1 MRYFWTF
8 TTKMKWATAHRTG
21 HNYSRSSHIEQS
33 MHGASCTKTK
43 VLRLRLKDKHA
54 MFLRHLAGEVNF
66 VWNYCNELQITM
78 FNRERRFLSGYD
90 FAKFTRGATKEG
102 LHLHSQTVQ
111 AIAEEYATRRRQCRK
126 VRLSWRKSTGR
137 RRSLG
142 WIPFKKTVIQAA
154 HGQVKFAGRWLSLWD
169 SYGLD
174 AYPIRAGTICEDARG
189 RWYLNACV
197 AVPVAEPRSPARRD
211 VGIDLGLK
219 DLVATSDGE
228 KVSAPQF
235 YRGLEP
241 KLAIAQRAGKKDR
254 VRAIHGKIA
263 NRRKDS
269 LHQFSTRLV
278 RGYDTIFVGN
288 VNASALAK
296 TSYAKSV
303 HDAGW
308 SAFRTMLRY
317 KCDFAGATFA
327 EVNEAFSTRTCS
339 ACNSRSGPK
348 GIAGLG
354 IRAWKCSKCGAVHDR
369 NVNAAKNI
377 LAAGR
382 RRLAEGIPALLGRGR
397 TSNCRETVRR
407 TILC

>member
-1 MRYFWTF
+1 
-8 TTKMKWATAHRTG
+8 
-21 HNYSRSSHIEQS
+21 
-33 MHGASCTKTK
+33 MHGASSIMIK
-43 VLRLRLKDKHA
+43 VIRLRLKDKHA
-54 MFLRHLAGEVNF
+54 KFLRHLASEVNF

-78 FNRERRFLSGYD
+78 FNRERRFLSGFD

-111 AIAEEYATRRRQCRK
+111 AIAEEYATRRRQFRK
-126 VRLSWRKSTGR
+126 VRLSWRKSTGS

-142 WIPFKKTVIQAA
+142 WIPFKKSAIQAA
-154 HGQVKFAGRWLSLWD
+154 RGQVNFAGRWLSLWD
-169 SYGLD
+169 SYGLK
-174 AYPIRAGTICEDARG
+174 AYPIRAGNLSEDARG

-197 AVPVAEPRSPARRD
+197 AVPRAEPRSSAGRD
-211 VGIDLGLK
+211 IGIDLGLE

-228 KVSAPQF
+228 KLLAPQF
-235 YRGLEP
+235 YRGLEH
-241 KLAIAQRAGKKDR
+241 KLAVAQRAGKKNR
-254 VRAIHGKIA
+254 VRAIHAKIA

-278 RGYDTIFVGN
+278 RGYDKIFVGN

-296 TSYAKSV
+296 TPHAKSV
-303 HDAGW
+303 LDAGW

-327 EVNEAFSTRTCS
+327 EVDEAFSTQTCS
-339 ACNSRSGPK
+339 ACDARSGPK

-382 RRLAEGIPALLGRGR
+382 RRLAEGIPALEGGRQDIGFV
-397 TSNCRETVRR
+397 CRWNWHACAV
-407 TILC
+407 

>member
-1 MRYFWTF
+1 MNR
-8 TTKMKWATAHRTG
+8 G
-21 HNYSRSSHIEQS
+21 SS
-33 MHGASCTKTK
+33 TKTK

-54 MFLRHLAGEVNF
+54 KFLSDLAREVNF
-66 VWNYCNELQITM
+66 VWNYCNELQVTM

-126 VRLSWRKSTGR
+126 VRLGWRKSTGS

-142 WIPFKKTVIQAA
+142 WIPFKKVAIQAS
-154 HGQVKFAGRWLSLWD
+154 HGQVKFAGQWLSLWD

-174 AYPIRAGTICEDARG
+174 AYQLRAGNVCEDARG

-197 AVPVAEPRSPARRD
+197 AVSVARPADRAGAWRD
-211 VGIDLGLK
+211 VGIDLGLT

-228 KVSAPQF
+228 KLSAPQF
-235 YRGLEP
+235 YRRLEA
-241 KLAIAQRAGKKDR
+241 KLGIAQRAGKKDR
-254 VRAIHGKIA
+254 VRAIHAKIA

-278 RGYDTIFVGN
+278 REYDAIYVGN

-296 TSYAKSV
+296 TPHAKSV
-303 HDAGW
+303 LDAGW

-317 KCDFAGATFA
+317 KCDFAGTTFA
-327 EVNEAFSTRTCS
+327 EVDEAFSTQTCS
-339 ACNSRSGPK
+339 ACDSRSGPQ

-354 IRAWKCSKCGAVHDR
+354 IRAWICSGCGTVHDR
-369 NVNAAKNI
+369 NVNAAKII

-382 RRLAEGIPALLGRGR
+382 RRLAEGIPALSRAREDVNRAVPPCPAPFGRPSG
-397 TSNCRETVRR
+397 VP
-407 TILC
+407 